1 MPQSM
6 YQDVIDF
13 HNKMGIFSPE
23 KPVDLDLEIVQ
34 FRVRRTHEEIQEYL
48 NAYADIDL
56 AGQLD
61 ALVDLVYIAL
71 GTAVFHGFNFD
82 EAWRRVHEANM
93 QKRRAVTADES
104 KHGTTLDVVKPQG
117 WLAPDL
123 SDLV

>member
-23 KPVDLDLEIVQ
+23 KPRDLDFSTME
-34 FRVRRTHEEIQEYL
+34 FRVKRTQEEIREYL
-48 NAYADIDL
+48 DAYADIDL

-71 GTAVFHGFNFD
+71 GTAVFQGFNFD
-82 EAWRRVHEANM
+82 EAWRRVHAANM
-93 QKRRAVTADES
+93 QKRRAATAIES
-104 KHGTTLDVVKPQG
+104 KHGSTLDVVKPEG
-117 WLAPDL
+117 WVAPDL